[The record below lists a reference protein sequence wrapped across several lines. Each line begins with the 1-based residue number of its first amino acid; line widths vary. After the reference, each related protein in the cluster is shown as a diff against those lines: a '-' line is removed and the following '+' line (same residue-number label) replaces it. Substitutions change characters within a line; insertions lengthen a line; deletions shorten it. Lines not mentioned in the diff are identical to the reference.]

1 MEIFF
6 PHDKFPQG
14 KFPQHIP
21 LFSTPPNQKIPLETS
36 VHFQITI
43 TIYM

>member
-6 PHDKFPQG
+6 PHGKFLHE

-21 LFSTPPNQKIPLETS
+21 LFSTLAQPKNPRENVCTFPNNPY
-36 VHFQITI
+36 
-43 TIYM
+43 YM